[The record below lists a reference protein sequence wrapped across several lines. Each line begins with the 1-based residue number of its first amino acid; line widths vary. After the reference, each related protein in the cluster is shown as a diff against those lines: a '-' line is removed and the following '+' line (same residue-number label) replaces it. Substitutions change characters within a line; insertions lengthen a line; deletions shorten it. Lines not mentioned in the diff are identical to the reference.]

1 MKIWNICVSR
11 VVCQFLKYF
20 VSQLS
25 SGSQSSVP
33 VLGGCHWHCAQEWH
47 TVICPYPCGHVLVLL
62 SSASV
67 RQDWKLIRWVFLS
80 PPPPPLSLVPCESH
94 ERSCLADAVKFEH
107 FIFTVWILGRLLFL
121 RSCILFSP
129 EWRPSEKRLLVI
141 TLVWALVTLRSSFS
155 LIFCSLLLSN

>member
-1 MKIWNICVSR
+1 MKIWNIWVSR

-33 VLGGCHWHCAQEWH
+33 KLGGCHWHCAQEWH
-47 TVICPYPCGHVLVLL
+47 AVICPYPCGHVLVLL

-67 RQDWKLIRWVFLS
+67 RQDWKLIRWAIVSRGRCKVWAF
-80 PPPPPLSLVPCESH
+80 
-94 ERSCLADAVKFEH
+94 F
-107 FIFTVWILGRLLFL
+107 FTVWMLGRLLFL

-129 EWRPSEKRLLVI
+129 EKRPSEKRLFVI
-141 TLVWALVTLRSSFS
+141 TLVWALVNLRSSFS
-155 LIFCSLLLSN
+155 LIFAVYCFLISSKRSL

>member
-11 VVCQFLKYF
+11 VVCQFLKDF

-33 VLGGCHWHCAQEWH
+33 KLGGCHWHCAQEWH

-67 RQDWKLIRWVFLS
+67 RQDWKLIRWVFL
-80 PPPPPLSLVPCESH
+80 PPPLLSLVPCESH
-94 ERSCLADAVKFEH
+94 EQSCLADAVKFKH
-107 FIFTVWILGRLLFL
+107 FFFFYCLDIGKASFPEKLYSFLSWVETFREKTIGNHLSVGSRKLEELIFFN
-121 RSCILFSP
+121 
-129 EWRPSEKRLLVI
+129 
-141 TLVWALVTLRSSFS
+141 
-155 LIFCSLLLSN
+155 FCSLLLSN